1 MTRLQDLYDRG
12 GQSPWLDNLKRSY
25 LTSGRLAE
33 LVSSGVRGL
42 TSNPTIMAKA
52 IAASEDYDEAF
63 SAALAGGQTVE
74 EAYWDLVIADVS
86 GALGVL
92 RRRARRERRRRR
104 FRVDRG
110 LAASRPRHRRHDRRP
125 HASCTS
131 ASTSRTCW

>member
-1 MTRLQDLYDRG
+1 MTRLQDLYDRA

-52 IAASEDYDEAF
+52 IAGSEDYDELF
-63 SAALAGGQTVE
+63 SAALAGGHSVE
-74 EAYWDLVIADVS
+74 EAYWDLVVADVS
-86 GALGVL
+86 GALAVL
-92 RRRARRERRRRR
+92 RPCTMRAVAVTVSCRSR
-104 FRVDRG
+104 FPP
-110 LAASRPRHRRHDRRP
+110 ASPTTPMARSSP